1 MYKENPKLVMSVDLI
16 VPKIGELAT
25 GGSRIDDK
33 EELIERLGEFGLKE
47 EDYDWYVDLRRYGT
61 TPHVGF
67 GLGVE
72 RLLAWML
79 DLENV
84 MDTIPF
90 PRTIRRFYP

>member
-1 MYKENPKLVMSVDLI
+1 
-16 VPKIGELAT
+16 
-25 GGSRIDDK
+25 
-33 EELIERLGEFGLKE
+33 LKE

-61 TPHVGF
+61 TPHIGF

-90 PRTIRRFYP
+90 PRTIRRYYP

>member
-1 MYKENPKLVMSVDLI
+1 
-16 VPKIGELAT
+16 
-25 GGSRIDDK
+25 
-33 EELIERLGEFGLKE
+33 LIERLREFGLKE
-47 EDYDWYVDLRRYGT
+47 EDYDWYIDLRKYGT
-61 TPHVGF
+61 TPHIGF

-84 MDTIPF
+84 MDTLPF